1 MSVLGRASAVERAL
15 KGYLEEA
22 GMPLLLS
29 DSMAYSLLDGGKRV
43 RACLLLAVAEMLGTE
58 EAAAMPF
65 ACALEMVH
73 AYSLVHDD
81 LPAMDDDATRRGKPS
96 SHIRYGEAN
105 AILTGDA
112 LLTLAMWTLSRIDG
126 HDAAKT
132 AIARG
137 ALDMAAGQSMDV
149 NTRPETEQELIAL
162 HEKKT
167 GALFLASV
175 AAGAVAADADRDAT
189 AALAAYARSLGML
202 FQLTDDLL
210 DLEQDERENN
220 VSFATLCGEV
230 RTRQLIEQYRAHCA
244 EALAPFGEAAAE
256 LVALADMLAERT
268 V

>member
-1 MSVLGRASAVERAL
+1 MSVLSRVSAVERAL
-15 KGYLEEA
+15 KGYLQRA
-22 GMPLLLS
+22 GMPLLMQ

-43 RACLLLAVAEMLGTE
+43 RACLLLATAEMLGQTQD
-58 EAAAMPF
+58 AAMPF

-81 LPAMDDDATRRGKPS
+81 LPAMDDDAERRGKPS

-112 LLTLAMWTLSRIDG
+112 LLTLAMWVLAGTPG
-126 HDAAKT
+126 HDAAKE

-149 NTRPETEQELIAL
+149 NTRPETEQEMIAL
-162 HEKKT
+162 HQKKT
-167 GALFLASV
+167 GALFHAAV
-175 AAGAVAADADRDAT
+175 AAGAIAADADG
-189 AALAAYARSLGML
+189 AAAKALDAYADALGML

-210 DLEQDERENN
+210 DREQDEREGN

-230 RTRQLIEQYRAHCA
+230 RTRQLVEHYRAACA
-244 EALAPFGEAAAE
+244 DALKPFGEAANE
-256 LVALADMLAERT
+256 LTALADLLSERT
-268 V
+268 A

>member
-1 MSVLGRASAVERAL
+1 MNALHRASAVERAL

-22 GMPLLLS
+22 GLPLLLT
-29 DSMAYSLLDGGKRV
+29 DSMAYSLLNGGKRV
-43 RACLLLAVAEMLGTE
+43 RACLLLASAEMLGAGAE
-58 EAAAMPF
+58 AAMPF

-81 LPAMDDDATRRGKPS
+81 LPAMDDDAVRRGKPS

-112 LLTLAMWTLSRIDG
+112 LLTLAMWVLSRVDG

-149 NTRPETEQELIAL
+149 NSRPDTEQELIAL
-162 HEKKT
+162 HENKT
-167 GALFLASV
+167 GALFLA
-175 AAGAVAADADRDAT
+175 AATAGAVVAGADKKAAD
-189 AALAAYARSLGML
+189 ALAAYARSLGML

-210 DLEQDERENN
+210 DREQDEREDN
-220 VSFATLCGEV
+220 VSFATFCGEV
-230 RTRQLIEQYRAHCA
+230 RTRQLIEQYRARCS
-244 EALAPFGEAAAE
+244 EALRPFGDAAAE
-256 LVALADMLAERT
+256 LTALSDMLAERT